1 MISKESKNVSRLRRH
16 ARVRSKISGT
26 PECPRLCVY
35 RSNKNIEAQLIDDVN
50 HATLAASSSMAL
62 RLANG
67 SNVDAAKL
75 VGEDIAKKAL
85 AKGLKKL
92 VFDRSGYI
100 YHGRVKALAEA
111 AREAGLEF
119 EGDYYVRRRKSC

>member
-1 MISKESKNVSRLRRH
+1 MISKESKNISRVRRH

-50 HATLAASSSMAL
+50 HNTLVASSSMVL

-67 SNVDAAKL
+67 SNVEAAAL
-75 VGEDIAKKAL
+75 VGKDIAEKAL
-85 AKGLKKL
+85 AKGLKKF

-100 YHGRVKALAEA
+100 YHGRVKALAA
-111 AREAGLEF
+111 SAREAGLEF
-119 EGDYYVRRRKSC
+119 